1 MGQQQGLNNEDDK
14 TPLSLDRWLERE
26 HNIGKGSLKIQDIDE
41 IVEPPP
47 RRRISTPK
55 RFALPKRFVLLY
67 ICAMVLMF
75 WLGYATARIQ
85 STSCPPQASSSNVNQ
100 IL

>member
-55 RFALPKRFVLLY
+55 RFVLLY